1 MLCELRIQNLAL
13 IRSLELNFE
22 EPEGGGLVVMTG
34 ETGAGKSIMLRAI
47 HLLTGGRGSADWI
60 RSGAASCTVEA
71 LFDVNPR
78 NTALLNRL
86 EASGFDGEPT
96 VIIKRVIAGNGRSRM
111 YVNGSLATARQASEI
126 TSEMLSVG
134 SQHDHQQLLQPSLHL
149 DFLDSYGELWEE
161 RRAFGEIFRSWRKKR
176 EALAELLVREQD
188 KEQRRDFLAYQLE
201 EIEQAA
207 LKPGEDEELAAEK
220 KRLKSSDQ
228 LIRISQES
236 YYLLAND
243 IVDMMSTLRRNMEQ
257 LVTLDPQAEKL
268 AEEVGSFTFMAED
281 YATELRHYRD
291 SLENDP
297 LRLEQVSE
305 RLDVLHGLKR
315 KYGET
320 LEKVLTFAD
329 KARAE
334 LAQIETMERE
344 IEDLRHE
351 VAALEKEMCAR
362 ATALSARRK
371 EVACNMEKAMAEEL
385 SSLAFFQAGFVVQNQ
400 EEERTVETLRATG
413 WDRIEF
419 FFAANPGEPARPLA
433 KVASGGELS
442 RLMLAMKCL
451 LAQRDMV
458 DTVIF
463 DEVDAGIGGEAA
475 EAVARKIRE
484 LAGHHQV
491 FCITHLPQIAAR
503 GNLHFQVAK
512 MVEEGRTESSV
523 VRLSN
528 NRRVEELARMLA
540 GDSATEQ
547 THAWAREL
555 LAKGSG
561 QPASDQYVDQ
571 EEVRQ

>member
-13 IRSLELNFE
+13 IRSLELNFD
-22 EPEGGGLVVMTG
+22 EPNGGGLVVMTG

-60 RSGAASCTVEA
+60 RSGADNCTVEA
-71 LFDVNPR
+71 LFDINPR
-78 NTALLNRL
+78 NTSLLAQL
-86 EASGFDGEPT
+86 EENGFGNEPT
-96 VIIKRVIAGNGRSRM
+96 VIIKRIIGANGRSRL
-111 YVNGSLATARQASEI
+111 YVNNSLATAKQVALI
-126 TSEMLSVG
+126 TGEMLSVG
-134 SQHDHQQLLQPSLHL
+134 SQHDHQQLLQPALHI
-149 DFLDSYGELWEE
+149 DFLDTYGDLWGE
-161 RRAFGEIFRSWRKKR
+161 RHGFSEMFAHWQKRR
-176 EALAELLVREQD
+176 EALTELLRREQD
-188 KEQRRDFLAYQLE
+188 KEQRRDFLAFQLE
-201 EIEQAA
+201 EIEQADP
-207 LKPGEDEELAAEK
+207 KPGEDEELAAEK
-220 KRLKSSDQ
+220 KRLKSADQ
-228 LIRISQES
+228 LIKISQES
-236 YYLLAND
+236 YRLLSDEILDA
-243 IVDMMSTLRRNMEQ
+243 MSTLRRNMEQ
-257 LVTLDPQAEKL
+257 LVSLDPQAEKM
-268 AEEVGSFTFMAED
+268 AEELGGYTFLAED

-291 SLENDP
+291 NLECNP

-305 RLDVLHGLKR
+305 RLDSLHGLKR

-320 LEKVLTFAD
+320 LEQVLAFAD
-329 KARAE
+329 EARAE
-334 LAQIETMERE
+334 LNRIENMDRE
-344 IEDLRHE
+344 VEALTRE
-351 VAALEKEMCAR
+351 VAELEKQLCA
-362 ATALSARRK
+362 AAAVLSTHRK
-371 EVACNMEKAMAEEL
+371 EAAADMETAMAREL
-385 SSLAFFQAGFVVQNQ
+385 ASLAFYQAGFVVQSQ
-400 EEERTVETLRATG
+400 EVERTVDTLRASG

-491 FCITHLPQIAAR
+491 FCITHLPQIAAH

-512 MVEEGRTESSV
+512 TVEDGRTQSTV

-528 NRRVEELARMLA
+528 SHRVTELARMLA

-555 LAKGSG
+555 LAKGNAIEA
-561 QPASDQYVDQ
+561 AS
-571 EEVRQ
+571 